1 MQDVV
6 EQVMRAYG
14 LMVNLMPEE
23 EQAAR
28 ERLKQFLKDRS
39 DGTHKLAVEGVKFLR
54 GQRISRARR
63 A

>member
-14 LMVNLMPEE
+14 LMVIFTPEE

-28 ERLKQFLKDRS
+28 DRLEQFLKDKS
-39 DGTHKLAVEGVKFLR
+39 DDTRKLAVEGMKLLR
-54 GQRISRARR
+54 GDTRARR

>member
-14 LMVNLMPEE
+14 LMVNLTPEE

-28 ERLKQFLKDRS
+28 DRLEQFLKDKS
-39 DGTHKLAVEGVKFLR
+39 VPDAAFQICWLSAE
-54 GQRISRARR
+54 RIARN